1 MFGKPSK
8 RQRKRLAEQGTHAP
22 ATVVSIAERGMAVTS
37 GAEGIVSN
45 TELLL
50 KTTLRVEPD
59 GQPSFE
65 VTKRISWPQ
74 LSVPSAGM
82 TLNVVFNPDDHDDL
96 MVDRDAPIVPA
107 MHLRSGDAMPD
118 LDKLLGAVKQARDE
132 SGGDRAKFAQ
142 EIRENLAEQGIT
154 AAKFDAG
161 DGSLVLGG
169 LGGLGAPQ
177 SPEDAKLARLEQL
190 GKLKQSGVLTE
201 EEFQAEKAK
210 ILGGS

>member
-8 RQRKRLAEQGTHAP
+8 RQQKRLAEQGVHAP
-22 ATVVSIAERGMAVTS
+22 ATVVSIADRGMAVTN

-45 TELLL
+45 TEMLL
-50 KTTLRVEPD
+50 KTTLQVEPD

-74 LSVPSAGM
+74 LSVPAAGM
-82 TLNVVFNPDDHDDL
+82 KINVIFNPDDHDDL
-96 MVDRDAPIVPA
+96 MVDRAAPYVPA
-107 MHLRSGDAMPD
+107 IPGLGSEAGGAMPD
-118 LDKLLGAVKQARDE
+118 LNKLLGAVREATKEA
-132 SGGDRAKFAQ
+132 GGDRTKLAA
-142 EIRENLAEQGIT
+142 ELRENLAEQGIIPT
-154 AAKFDAG
+154 KFDTG

-169 LGGLGAPQ
+169 FGAPQ
-177 SPEDAKLARLEQL
+177 SPEDAKLARLAQL
-190 GKLKQSGVLTE
+190 GKLKESGVLTE